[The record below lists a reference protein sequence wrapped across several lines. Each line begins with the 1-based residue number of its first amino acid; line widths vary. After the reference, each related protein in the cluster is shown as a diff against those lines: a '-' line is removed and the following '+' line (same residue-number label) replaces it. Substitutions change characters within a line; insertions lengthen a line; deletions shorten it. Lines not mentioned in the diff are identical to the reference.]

1 MINLWDFILSDIGIN
16 DIILGNIIVFFGALL
31 QCTTGMGLAIIVA
44 TGFLFINPAYVP
56 TSVLWLALLL
66 SVLNIYRFFN
76 FIDYNKLAMM
86 TFGRLNGIATA
97 LVFFGL
103 FSTAKINIVIA
114 FFIIIYSLITLF
126 KWQISANKKN
136 LFVGGLFS
144 GFSGTIAAIG
154 GPPVAIVLQNIP
166 KQKFIGTIT
175 CYFVLGNIISLIA
188 LWTVDKVSLN
198 HFLFAVLCIPSCGLG
213 FWIAPYFS
221 AKLSAKKF
229 KLVIQIICILGG
241 ILLILKEFFLT

>member
-1 MINLWDFILSDIGIN
+1 MIDWDENVYAEASKQMILRGD
-16 DIILGNIIVFFGALL
+16 
-31 QCTTGMGLAIIVA
+31 
-44 TGFLFINPAYVP
+44 Y
-56 TSVLWLALLL
+56 
-66 SVLNIYRFFN
+66 LNIYINDAPFNEKPPFFLWLQVLSFKLFGINEFAARFPAAVLGF
-76 FIDYNKLAMM
+76 FSVLLCILV
-86 TFGRLNGIATA
+86 GRQLYSLRLGMLWGLIYITSLLPAI
-97 LVFFGL
+97 FGL

-188 LWTVDKVSLN
+188 LWTIDKINLN
-198 HFLFAVLCIPSCGLG
+198 HFLFAVLCAPSCGLG

-229 KLVIQIICILGG
+229 KLIIQIICILGVMR
-241 ILLILKEFFLT
+241 

>member
-1 MINLWDFILSDIGIN
+1 MF
-16 DIILGNIIVFFGALL
+16 FFGALL

-114 FFIIIYSLITLF
+114 F
-126 KWQISANKKN
+126 
-136 LFVGGLFS
+136 
-144 GFSGTIAAIG
+144 
-154 GPPVAIVLQNIP
+154 
-166 KQKFIGTIT
+166 
-175 CYFVLGNIISLIA
+175 
-188 LWTVDKVSLN
+188 
-198 HFLFAVLCIPSCGLG
+198 
-213 FWIAPYFS
+213 
-221 AKLSAKKF
+221 
-229 KLVIQIICILGG
+229 
-241 ILLILKEFFLT
+241 